1 MVPEVLLKDYNLADA
16 LVNLKKSVASDPSDA
31 KKRWF
36 LFQLFC
42 FNSEYGRAQEQLK
55 LAAQLDDSFQ
65 SAFLIYSRVVASE
78 VFREKVVV
86 SGQETPLILGE
97 PEEWMAKLFEAN
109 RMLGQ
114 GNLDAA
120 TKLRMEAYD
129 LQSAISGKCN
139 DVQFNWICDQDSRF
153 AGNLECFL
161 NGKYYW
167 LSLSQ
172 VKELSLAVDPE
183 TRSYID
189 LLYPQ
194 AKLILRTEAEL
205 DVMLFAR
212 YPGDYLSKSSDLA
225 MNRLTEWED
234 LNDYN
239 ILGRGQRMFCSDSND
254 FPLLELSKLSFD

>member
-1 MVPEVLLKDYNLADA
+1 MVPEILLKDYNLADA
-16 LVNLKKSVASDPSDA
+16 LVNLKKEVASDPSDA
-31 KKRWF
+31 GKRWF

-42 FNSEYGRAQEQLK
+42 FNGEYERSQEQLK
-55 LAAQLDDSFQ
+55 LAAQLDESFQ
-65 SAFLIYSRVVASE
+65 SAFLIYSRVIASE
-78 VFREKVVV
+78 IFREKVVV

-97 PEEWMAKLFEAN
+97 PEEWVAKLFEAN
-109 RMLGQ
+109 RMLGD

-120 TKLRMEAYD
+120 TKLRMEAYE
-129 LQSAISGKCN
+129 LQPTVSGKCN
-139 DVQFNWICDQDSRF
+139 DVQFDWICDQDSRF

-172 VKELSLAVDPE
+172 VKELSLSVNPE

-189 LLYPQ
+189 LLYPK
-194 AKLILRTEAEL
+194 AKLVLRTEAEL

-212 YPGDYLSKSSDLA
+212 YPGRYASASSELA
-225 MNRLTEWED
+225 MNRLTDWED

-239 ILGRGQRMFCSDSND
+239 ILGRGQRMLCSDSGD

>member
-1 MVPEVLLKDYNLADA
+1 MVPEILLKDNKLADA
-16 LVNLKKSVASDPSDA
+16 LVNLKKNVASDPSDP

-42 FNSEYGRAQEQLK
+42 FSGEYERAQEQLK
-55 LAAQLDDSFQ
+55 LAAQLDDTFQ
-65 SAFLIYSRVVASE
+65 SANLIYSRVVASE
-78 VFREKVVV
+78 LFRKKVIT
-86 SGQETPLILGE
+86 SSDETPLILGE
-97 PEEWMAKLFEAN
+97 PEEWVAKLFEAN

-114 GNLDAA
+114 GNLEAA

-129 LQSAISGKCN
+129 SQPAVSGECN
-139 DVQFNWICDQDSRF
+139 DVRFDWICDQDSRF

-172 VKELSLAVDPE
+172 VKELTLTVDPE

-194 AKLILRTEAEL
+194 AKLVLRTEAEL

-212 YPGDYLSKSSDLA
+212 YPGSYSLESPELI
-225 MNRLTEWED
+225 MNRLTEWD
-234 LNDYN
+234 YLNDYN
-239 ILGRGQRMFCSDSND
+239 MLGLGQRMFCADSGD
-254 FPLLELSKLSFD
+254 FPLLELKKLSFD

>member
-1 MVPEVLLKDYNLADA
+1 MVPEALLKDNNLADA
-16 LVNLKKSVASDPSDA
+16 LVSLKKSVASDPSDA
-31 KKRWF
+31 DKRWF

-42 FNSEYGRAQEQLK
+42 FTGEYRRAQEQLK
-55 LAAQLDDSFQ
+55 LAAHLDDSFQ
-65 SAFLIYSRVVASE
+65 SAFLIYSRVIASE
-78 VFREKVVV
+78 IFREKVVV

-97 PEEWMAKLFEAN
+97 PEEWVAKLFEAN

-114 GNLDAA
+114 NNLETA
-120 TKLRMEAYD
+120 TKLRMEAYE
-129 LQSAISGKCN
+129 LQPAVSGTCN
-139 DVQFNWICDQDSRF
+139 DIRFDWICDQDSRF

-167 LSLSQ
+167 LPLSQ
-172 VKELSLAVDPE
+172 VKELTLTVNAE
-183 TRSYID
+183 TRSYVD

-194 AKLILRTEAEL
+194 AKLTLRTEAEL
-205 DVMLFAR
+205 DAMLFAR
-212 YPGDYLSKSSDLA
+212 YPGSYSSESAELA

-239 ILGRGQRMFCSDSND
+239 ILGRGQRMFCADSGD